1 MTSNIPERFTELIMN
16 LMSKFSVPG
25 LSVSVV
31 KDNDIL
37 FERGFGYRNLDS
49 LAPMTKNTLAG
60 IGSISK
66 SFTAIAVLQLQEKGL
81 LNIEDPIVQYFP
93 WFPQNPQEPV
103 LIKHLLSH
111 STGLP
116 AIDGTILESLHHIKR
131 HINFT
136 PIVNRSDLEWYI
148 RNAERERLF
157 DPGEQFF
164 YNNDMYTLM
173 GYLIEDLTG
182 KKFVEY
188 MREHI
193 LEPLGM
199 DRTSYTSE
207 EVSNDSLND
216 VSTGYAIQ
224 DKKALTFI
232 HQYSDFLNAPGGILS
247 SSHEMTNYIKCILQK
262 GKFDDKYLL
271 KQDTMGL
278 LWNPIIRSPYTS
290 GKDTYYCLGWNKG
303 DFFGK
308 TLIQHGGGLFSS
320 TARLSIL
327 PEDNIGVFA
336 IENDAKGVC
345 AMVVDGI
352 LAILTGN
359 DPEELPTF
367 RYSKIVSEVK
377 GTYKSY
383 RGVYSLRVEM
393 KNRLLW
399 AHLEI
404 DDGEFDVPLTI
415 KDAEKLIFTIP
426 IGMPELQTEI
436 RFLRDQETKKII
448 HATYDRYLYH
458 RS

>member
-1 MTSNIPERFTELIMN
+1 MD

-31 KDNDIL
+31 KGNDII
-37 FERGFGYRNLDS
+37 FERGFGYRNLDQ
-49 LAPMTKNTLAG
+49 LKPMTNNTLAG

-81 LNIEDPIVQYFP
+81 LNIGDPIVQYFP
-93 WFPQNPQEPV
+93 WFPQNPEKPV

-111 STGLP
+111 STGFP
-116 AIDGTILESLHHIKR
+116 AVDGTIFEMLHHIKR

-136 PIVNRSDLEWYI
+136 PLVNRSDLEWYI
-148 RNAERERLF
+148 KNAKEERLF
-157 DPGEQFF
+157 DPAEQFF
-164 YNNDMYTLM
+164 YNNDMYALI

-193 LEPLGM
+193 LEPIGM

-207 EVSNDSLND
+207 EVSNDALND
-216 VSTGYAIQ
+216 ASTGYAIK
-224 DKKALTFI
+224 DKKAVTFT
-232 HQYSDFLNAPGGILS
+232 HPYGDFLNAAGGILS
-247 SSHEMTNYIKCILQK
+247 SAHEMINYIKLILQK
-262 GKFDDKYLL
+262 GKFEDYVLL
-271 KQDTMGL
+271 KEDTMEL
-278 LWNPIIRSPYTS
+278 LWQPIIRSPYTS
-290 GKDTYYCLGWNKG
+290 GTEMHYCLGWNKG
-303 DFFGK
+303 EFFGR

-327 PEDNIGVFA
+327 PEDYIGVFA

-359 DPEELPTF
+359 DPESLPTF
-367 RYSKIVSEVK
+367 RYSKIVSEIK
-377 GTYKSY
+377 GSYKTY
-383 RGVYSLRVEM
+383 RGAYSLRVEM
-393 KNRLLW
+393 KNRILW

-404 DDGEFDVPLTI
+404 DDGELDVPLII
-415 KDAEKLIFTIP
+415 KDAKNLVLTIP
-426 IGMPELQTEI
+426 IGAPELQGEI
-436 RFLRDQETKKII
+436 RFLRDKATKKVV
-448 HATYDRYLYH
+448 HAIYDRYLYH